1 MGESEKDHEIKF
13 LEDLFNKKLSQDYI
27 DKLSILLYNSKNK
40 TDYPRKRNNLQKT
53 IYKYDDNNE
62 LCLTLPKLKNK
73 RENRNFMNNN
83 FNNFK
88 GYTKT
93 ETSDYTKNKITNNP
107 FQKQYSEENNILDES
122 IKEILYDNEVKDK
135 KEEDKG
141 KILYDQL
148 RTRYNMFTFDENNGK
163 NKVYSPISIKY
174 ALAML
179 SEGSA
184 ENSKTQINSLIG
196 DYKSNKYINNDHMS
210 FANAIFVRNTFKDQ
224 IKEEYTNN
232 LKSKYTAEVIYDD
245 FSGPANMNKWVS
257 DKTFGLINDLF
268 GNEVTGEDFE
278 LTNALAIDMKWN
290 NQIQCASGSDV
301 PCLRYSV
308 WYRHEKIKGQDYQ
321 YNDSVV
327 MMTSEN
333 DYHSLTFNEKDNIKS
348 VEVKAAFNNYDAVK
362 EIGEEKIIEEV
373 GKAYK
378 EWLDTEEGKREVEGG
393 WAEPDVNKYVKKYID
408 ELNENYG
415 KENYST
421 DFALYDDENIK
432 AFSKDLQT
440 YEGTTLQ
447 YIGIMP
453 KNEDL
458 KDYIDKL
465 EVSDIGKVISGLKS
479 MKKENFKDG
488 VLTLVKGYIPVF
500 DYEYTLDLMKDLKTM
515 GITDVFDKDK
525 ANLSG
530 MLNKTKGEYISTAN
544 HKAKIEFSND
554 GIKAA
559 AATKMGGMGST
570 SGGFNYLY
578 EVPVEE
584 IDITFDKPFIYLIRD
599 KNTGEVWF
607 VGSVYEPKLK

>member
-1 MGESEKDHEIKF
+1 M
-13 LEDLFNKKLSQDYI
+13 
-27 DKLSILLYNSKNK
+27 
-40 TDYPRKRNNLQKT
+40 
-53 IYKYDDNNE
+53 
-62 LCLTLPKLKNK
+62 
-73 RENRNFMNNN
+73 
-83 FNNFK
+83 
-88 GYTKT
+88 
-93 ETSDYTKNKITNNP
+93 
-107 FQKQYSEENNILDES
+107 EEN
-122 IKEILYDNEVKDK
+122 K
-135 KEEDKG
+135 KEEKVEVLEEKTTPVVEESKKNDNKNSAILIFAILGSLVFMLLVIACVIFLPRFIIGDSKDTKKASTDVEEKYSTYRLTGNTLDK
-141 KILYDQL
+141 
-148 RTRYNMFTFDENNGK
+148 FDIAFLKFENNGK

-184 ENSKTQINSLIG
+184 ENSKTQINRLIG

-290 NQIQCASGSDV
+290 NQIQCATGSDV

-530 MLNKTKGEYISTAN
+530 MLNKAKGEYISTAN

>member
-1 MGESEKDHEIKF
+1 MEE
-13 LEDLFNKKLSQDYI
+13 NKKEKKVEVLEEKTTPVVEESKKNDNKNSAILIFAILGSLVFMLLVIACVIFLPRFIIGDSKDTKKASTDVEEKYSTYRLTGNTL
-27 DKLSILLYNSKNK
+27 DKFDIAF
-40 TDYPRKRNNLQKT
+40 
-53 IYKYDDNNE
+53 
-62 LCLTLPKLKNK
+62 LK
-73 RENRNFMNNN
+73 F
-83 FNNFK
+83 
-88 GYTKT
+88 
-93 ETSDYTKNKITNNP
+93 
-107 FQKQYSEENNILDES
+107 
-122 IKEILYDNEVKDK
+122 
-135 KEEDKG
+135 
-141 KILYDQL
+141 
-148 RTRYNMFTFDENNGK
+148 ENNGK

-184 ENSKTQINSLIG
+184 ENSKTQINRLIG

-290 NQIQCASGSDV
+290 NQIQCATGSDV

-530 MLNKTKGEYISTAN
+530 MLNKAKGEYISTAN

>member
-1 MGESEKDHEIKF
+1 MLLVIACVIFLPRFIIGDSKDTKKASNDVEEKYSTYRLTGNTLDKF
-13 LEDLFNKKLSQDYI
+13 DIAF
-27 DKLSILLYNSKNK
+27 
-40 TDYPRKRNNLQKT
+40 
-53 IYKYDDNNE
+53 
-62 LCLTLPKLKNK
+62 LK
-73 RENRNFMNNN
+73 F
-83 FNNFK
+83 
-88 GYTKT
+88 
-93 ETSDYTKNKITNNP
+93 
-107 FQKQYSEENNILDES
+107 
-122 IKEILYDNEVKDK
+122 
-135 KEEDKG
+135 
-141 KILYDQL
+141 
-148 RTRYNMFTFDENNGK
+148 ENNGK

-184 ENSKTQINSLIG
+184 ENSKTQINRLIG

-530 MLNKTKGEYISTAN
+530 MLNKAKGEYISTAN